1 MLLGS
6 YGLTILINSSLE
18 IVKVVGLVF
27 FPSNFLFIF
36 FSILFLYFKNILIFL
51 YFNISL
57 NQHQKQF

>member
-27 FPSNFLFIF
+27 FPSNLLFIF

-51 YFNISL
+51 YFNKSL